1 MSFFVLLPIFVSSW
15 WILFFFP
22 SGGNSMNKVAWLF
35 PGQGSQ
41 AVGMGMAL
49 AEAEPAAR
57 AALREADEA
66 LGFALSTLMAEGPE
80 ETLRLTE
87 HTQPA
92 ILTHSTMVVRAYAGR
107 LPKPDFAAGHSLGEY
122 SALVALGALD
132 FQDAVRT
139 VRERGRAMQ
148 EAVPVGV
155 GAMAA
160 ILSMSLADVEASCA
174 EAAAA
179 TGKIVVPANFN
190 GPGQIVI
197 AGHAEAVEAA
207 LEAAKARGGRKM
219 MKLPVSAPFH
229 SPLMEPAQARM
240 EPLLRGLAFGAP
252 ACPLVNNVD
261 ARAVT
266 EAEALRD
273 GLVRQIPGAVRWQAT
288 LDLLLDQGV
297 TTFLELG
304 PGKVLAGLVKRQA
317 KDRGMEVVALNLG
330 GPEDL
335 IQLG

>member
-1 MSFFVLLPIFVSSW
+1 MS
-15 WILFFFP
+15 
-22 SGGNSMNKVAWLF
+22 KVAWLF

-41 AVGMGMAL
+41 AVGMGVAL

-57 AALREADEA
+57 TVLQEADAA
-66 LGFALSTLMAEGPE
+66 LGFPLSRLMAEGPE

-92 ILTHSTMVVRAYAGR
+92 ILTHSLMVVRAWAHR

-122 SALVALGALD
+122 SALVALGALR
-132 FQDAVRT
+132 FEDAVRT

-160 ILSMSLADVEASCA
+160 LLGMSLEDVEASCA
-174 EAAAA
+174 EAAQA

-197 AGHAEAVEAA
+197 AGHVEAVEAA
-207 LEAAKARGGRKM
+207 LEAAKARGGRRAM
-219 MKLPVSAPFH
+219 RLPVSAPFH
-229 SPLMEPAQARM
+229 SPLMEPAKARM
-240 EPLLRGLAFGAP
+240 EPILRGLDFREP
-252 ACPLVNNVD
+252 VCPLVNNVD
-261 ARAVT
+261 AAAVS
-266 EAEALRD
+266 EPAALRD

-288 LDLLLDQGV
+288 LDLLLGRGV
-297 TTFLELG
+297 TTFVELG

-317 KDRGMEVVALNLG
+317 KDQGLEVSALSLG
-330 GPEDL
+330 APEDL
-335 IQLG
+335 VQLG

>member
-1 MSFFVLLPIFVSSW
+1 MS
-15 WILFFFP
+15 
-22 SGGNSMNKVAWLF
+22 KVAWLF

-41 AVGMGMAL
+41 AVGMGVAL
-49 AEAEPAAR
+49 AEAEPAAK
-57 AALREADEA
+57 AVLLEADAA
-66 LGFALSTLMAEGPE
+66 LGFPLSQVMAAGPE
-80 ETLRLTE
+80 ETLKLTE

-92 ILTHSTMVVRAYAGR
+92 ILTHSIMVVRAWATR

-122 SALVALGALD
+122 SALVALGALE
-132 FQDAVRT
+132 FRDAVRT

-160 ILSMSLADVEASCA
+160 LLGMSLEDVEASCA
-174 EAAAA
+174 EAAAS

-240 EPLLRGLAFGAP
+240 EPILRGLAFQAP
-252 ACPLVNNVD
+252 LCPLVNNVD
-261 ARAVT
+261 AVAV
-266 EAEALRD
+266 ADPEALRD
-273 GLVRQIPGAVRWQAT
+273 GLVRQIPGAVRWQASM
-288 LDLLLDQGV
+288 DFLLDQGV

-304 PGKVLAGLVKRQA
+304 PGKVLAGLAKRQA
-317 KDRGMEVVALNLG
+317 KERGIEVVTFSLG
-330 GPEDL
+330 APEDFA
-335 IQLG
+335 QLD

>member
-1 MSFFVLLPIFVSSW
+1 M
-15 WILFFFP
+15 
-22 SGGNSMNKVAWLF
+22 GKVAWLF

-49 AEAEPAAR
+49 AASEPAAK
-57 AALREADEA
+57 AILQDADAA
-66 LGFALSTLMAEGPE
+66 LGFPLSRLMADGPE
-80 ETLRLTE
+80 ETLKLTE

-92 ILTHSTMVVRAYAGR
+92 ILTHSVMVVRAYAHR
-107 LPKPDFAAGHSLGEY
+107 LPRPDFAAGHSLGEY
-122 SALVALGALD
+122 SALVAIGALG

-160 ILSMSLADVEASCA
+160 LLGMSRSDVEASCA
-174 EAAAA
+174 EASAA
-179 TGKIVVPANFN
+179 TGKVVVPANFN

-197 AGHAEAVEAA
+197 AGHAEAVDAA
-207 LEAAKARGGRKM
+207 LEAARTRGGRKA

-229 SPLMEPAQARM
+229 SPLMAPAQARM
-240 EPLLRGLAFGAP
+240 APVLQALAIKAP

-261 ARAVT
+261 A
-266 EAEALRD
+266 ALADQPDAIRD
-273 GLVRQIPGAVRWQAT
+273 GLVRQIPGAVQWESILA
-288 LDLLLDQGV
+288 LLLDQGV

-304 PGKVLAGLVKRQA
+304 PGKVLSGLVKRQA
-317 KDRGMEVVALNLG
+317 KERGLEIGAFSLG
-330 GPEDL
+330 APEDL
-335 IQLG
+335 AQLG

>member
-1 MSFFVLLPIFVSSW
+1 MS
-15 WILFFFP
+15 
-22 SGGNSMNKVAWLF
+22 KVAWLF

-41 AVGMGMAL
+41 AVGMGVAL
-49 AEAEPAAR
+49 AEADPAAR
-57 AALREADEA
+57 AVLQEADAA
-66 LGFALSTLMAEGPE
+66 LGFALSLLMAQGPE
-80 ETLRLTE
+80 ETLKLTE

-92 ILTHSTMVVRAYAGR
+92 ILTHSLMVVQAWAHR
-107 LPKPDFAAGHSLGEY
+107 LPRPDFAAGHSLGEY
-122 SALVALGALD
+122 SALVALGALG

-160 ILSMSLADVEASCA
+160 LLSMSLADVQASCA

-179 TGKIVVPANFN
+179 TGLVVVPANFN

-207 LEAAKARGGRKM
+207 MAAAKARGGRKM
-219 MKLPVSAPFH
+219 LKLPVSAPFH
-229 SPLMEPAQARM
+229 SPLMEPARVRM
-240 EPLLRGLAFGAP
+240 EPILMGLALTAP
-252 ACPLVNNVD
+252 QCPLVNNVD
-261 ARAVT
+261 AAAVSAP
-266 EAEALRD
+266 EELRD
-273 GLVRQIPGAVRWQAT
+273 GLIRQIPGAVRWQAT

-297 TTFLELG
+297 TRFYELG

-317 KDRGMEVVALNLG
+317 KDRGLEVAAVSLG
-330 GPEDL
+330 SPEDL
-335 IQLG
+335 GQLD